1 MCLILFSFR
10 QLDHYPLVVVANRDE
25 FYQRATQPA
34 HWWEESDI
42 FAGRDLE
49 AMGTWL
55 GVTRTGRFAAVT
67 NVREPGVKL
76 KAAKSRGD
84 LTRDYLQSEC
94 RPRDYLQQL
103 EQRASSYAGF
113 NLLVGDPQGLWF
125 YSNRQSGIRE
135 IQPGV
140 YGISNGQFDEPWP
153 KLASGKTVLT
163 EQLQDEIDVEQ
174 LQNILFSNE
183 VYPDHQLP
191 ETGVSIEWERLLS
204 SRFIQSEHYGTR
216 ASTVVT
222 FDRDHRIDFTEQN
235 FAVGGLKIE
244 RINQRFSTGQ
254 TDGYSSG

>member
-25 FYQRATQPA
+25 FYERPTQPA
-34 HWWEESDI
+34 HWWEESDVL
-42 FAGRDLE
+42 AGRDLQ

-55 GVTRTGRFAAVT
+55 GVSRTGRFAAVT
-67 NVREPGVKL
+67 NVREPGVTL
-76 KAAKSRGD
+76 ETPKSRGD
-84 LTRDYLQSEC
+84 LTRNYLESEDD
-94 RPRDYLQQL
+94 PFDYLQQL
-103 EQRASSYAGF
+103 EQSADRYGGF
-113 NLLVGDPQGLWF
+113 NLLVGDQQGLWF
-125 YSNRQSGIRE
+125 YSNRQSGIRKIE
-135 IQPGV
+135 PGV

-191 ETGVSIEWERLLS
+191 ETGVSMEWERLLS

-222 FDRDHRIDFTEQN
+222 FDRDNRIDFTEQN
-235 FAVGGLKIE
+235 FGVGGVKIE
-244 RINQRFSTGQ
+244 RINQQFSVARTGARN
-254 TDGYSSG
+254 SG